1 MTLSLLILYFI
12 EKLDFDIFENLES
25 PVKLNRTIQSLE
37 LRVQKN
43 IEESASILQKS
54 LLAPEISERLRS
66 RKAINENYNDFV
78 QNIEI

>member
-1 MTLSLLILYFI
+1 MTLSLLTLYFI

-25 PVKLNRTIQSLE
+25 PVKLNHTIQNLE
-37 LRVQKN
+37 LRVKKN

-66 RKAINENYNDFV
+66 RKTMNEDYNDFV
-78 QNIEI
+78 QNIEM

>member
-25 PVKLNRTIQSLE
+25 PVKLNHTIQNLE
-37 LRVQKN
+37 LRVKKN

-66 RKAINENYNDFV
+66 RKAMNEDYNDFV

>member
-1 MTLSLLILYFI
+1 
-12 EKLDFDIFENLES
+12 
-25 PVKLNRTIQSLE
+25 VKLNRTIQDLE
-37 LRVQKN
+37 LRVKKN

-66 RKAINENYNDFV
+66 RKAMNENYNDFV